1 MHDFRCNNASDMKN
15 SLFAKGMR
23 YLKESKEGV
32 EKMCDVMK
40 ELLAE
45 SERETRFKSTLTNV
59 RSIMKNLKL
68 TAKQAMDALE
78 IPANEQEMYTE
89 LL

>member
-1 MHDFRCNNASDMKN
+1 
-15 SLFAKGMR
+15 
-23 YLKESKEGV
+23 
-32 EKMCDVMK
+32 MCDVMK

>member
-1 MHDFRCNNASDMKN
+1 
-15 SLFAKGMR
+15 
-23 YLKESKEGV
+23 
-32 EKMCDVMK
+32 MCDVMK

-59 RSIMKNLKL
+59 RSIMKNIKL
-68 TAKQAMDALE
+68 PAKQAMDALE

>member
-1 MHDFRCNNASDMKN
+1 
-15 SLFAKGMR
+15 
-23 YLKESKEGV
+23 
-32 EKMCDVMK
+32 MCDVMN

-45 SERETRFKSTLTNV
+45 NEKETKFKSTLTNV
-59 RSIMKNLKL
+59 RNMMKNLKL

-78 IPANEQEMYTE
+78 IPANEQEMYTK